1 MNEGDYLKYFPF
13 DAYNIQKDL
22 MREVTGVL
30 DRGGVGIFE
39 SPTGTGKSLSVICS
53 TLSWLKNNPIHV
65 PEKEKKGEKVDD
77 DMPSWVEDFESPVEQ
92 HFKDKREELERVWKE
107 RMEKL
112 RRDGPRRK
120 RRRKMDDD
128 KLDENSA
135 TLQSDEEFM
144 ICDEDPDNFVD
155 EDEESSD
162 DEDVPDLSVRKIIY
176 CSRTHSQIS
185 QFVKEIRSTEF
196 GKFND
201 SVRIR
206 NAALASRRNLC
217 INDSVR
223 LNSTDGS
230 LRSAGAISERCLE
243 LNRSSNHDCPH
254 FDPGPQ
260 KLFRDTSLAEIH
272 DIEDLARLGQKLGS
286 CPYYGVRK
294 AIPLAELVT
303 VPYSMLLHSRM
314 RKMLS
319 IPLEGNVVVFD
330 EAHNIVDAVN
340 DTHTY
345 TTSFSDVGYCF
356 SSLSLFFFFFR
367 VPLYSTLLDLH
378 THIHNRYKMRLGPS
392 KDIFHD
398 IENGLKDETVLIS
411 LDYVSL

>member
-1 MNEGDYLKYFPF
+1 MSKEMPDYLKYFPF
-13 DAYNIQKDL
+13 DAYTIQEDL
-22 MREVTGVL
+22 MREVTNVL

-53 TLSWLKNNPIHV
+53 TLSWLKSNPIHV
-65 PEKEKKGEKVDD
+65 PKEENKKKEEMCD
-77 DMPSWVEDFESPVEQ
+77 DMPSWVDDFESPVEQ
-92 HFKDKREELERVWKE
+92 HYKDKREELERVWMQ

-112 RRDGPRRK
+112 RREGPRRK
-120 RRRKMDDD
+120 RRRKMTSQEEV
-128 KLDENSA
+128 ENSDR
-135 TLQSDEEFM
+135 THSDDEFLIREDGENEHVLDFEE
-144 ICDEDPDNFVD
+144 
-155 EDEESSD
+155 EDEESS

-196 GKFND
+196 GKFKD

-223 LNSTDGS
+223 FNSVDGS

-243 LNRSSNHDCPH
+243 LKRSSDHDCPH
-254 FDPGPQ
+254 FDSGPQ

-294 AIPLAELVT
+294 SIPLAELVT

-314 RKMLS
+314 RKMLH
-319 IPLEGNVVVFD
+319 IPLEGNVIVFD

-345 TTSFSDVGYCF
+345 TTSFSDVRRCL
-356 SSLSLFFFFFR
+356 SSFR
-367 VPLYSTLLDLH
+367 
-378 THIHNRYKMRLGPS
+378 N
-392 KDIFHD
+392 
-398 IENGLKDETVLIS
+398 
-411 LDYVSL
+411 VS